1 MAQCYKRKERLSF
14 DSDISFPE
22 GKKICESPRSDP
34 NINTASDEGEDD
46 QVLEALNM
54 TERIASQLEMICQ
67 TLASVE
73 NRLQR
78 LEGIFER
85 FSVLER
91 SINSL
96 KTGLSTLS
104 EKSRIIEEKT
114 NYIEKA
120 MEFENAEIE
129 ELKKK
134 DKENEDKIKKLE
146 DKLLYQEVYNRRE
159 NLRFFGIPAESTT
172 GAENT
177 FEIYAPVVRKFLKEE
192 LDLENAENI
201 EFQRAHRIGKKKM
214 GEARPVIVRFLRFTE
229 RELVFRK
236 ARELESDT
244 DVKVYSDLPKEI
256 SERRKRQW
264 PRLKKAREEGK
275 TAFFSK
281 PEQWQ
286 GKLYFAHGS
295 NHSCGVMIL
304 VRSCYM

>member
-1 MAQCYKRKERLSF
+1 MAQCYKRKGRLSF
-14 DSDISFPE
+14 DSDISSPE

-34 NINTASDEGEDD
+34 NINTTSDESEDD

-96 KTGLSTLS
+96 QTGLSTLS

-114 NYIEKA
+114 NYIENA
-120 MEFENAEIE
+120 LEFENAEIE
-129 ELKKK
+129 GLKKK
-134 DKENEDKIKKLE
+134 DKENEDKIKELE

-159 NLRFFGIPAESTT
+159 NLRFFGIPESTT
-172 GAENT
+172 GAERENT
-177 FEIYAPVVRKFLKEE
+177 FEVMRKFLKTD

-201 EFQRAHRIGKKKM
+201 EFQRAHRIGRKKM
-214 GEARPVIVRFLRFTE
+214 GEARPVIVRFLRFPE

-275 TAFFSK
+275 IAFFSK
-281 PEQWQ
+281 PEPD
-286 GKLYFAHGS
+286 KLFIDGQF
-295 NHSCGVMIL
+295 VPL
-304 VRSCYM
+304 

>member
-14 DSDISFPE
+14 DSDISSPE
-22 GKKICESPRSDP
+22 GKKMCESPCSDP
-34 NINTASDEGEDD
+34 NINTASNEGEDD
-46 QVLEALNM
+46 QVLKALNM

-67 TLASVE
+67 TPASVE
-73 NRLQR
+73 NRLQK

-91 SINSL
+91 SVNSL
-96 KTGLSTLS
+96 QTGLSALS

-114 NYIEKA
+114 NCIEKA

-129 ELKKK
+129 ELKKE
-134 DKENEDKIKKLE
+134 DKKNEDKIKELE

-159 NLRFFGIPAESTT
+159 NLRFFGIPESTT
-172 GAENT
+172 AAENI
-177 FEIYAPVVRKFLKEE
+177 FEVMRNFLKEE
-192 LDLENAENI
+192 LDLENADNI

-214 GEARPVIVRFLRFTE
+214 GEARPVIVRFLE

-244 DVKVYSDLPKEI
+244 EVKVYSDLPKEI

-275 TAFFSK
+275 IAFLSK
-281 PEQWQ
+281 PEPD
-286 GKLYFAHGS
+286 KLFIDGQF
-295 NHSCGVMIL
+295 VPL
-304 VRSCYM
+304 